1 MPSADEIVSH
11 AQELLRRVSPEGRR
25 QAQRRRERRRRQ
37 LLKLS
42 RRMMAAA
49 AIVLGAM
56 IAWGLVIGPVGQTG
70 LMIAMLVLG
79 IAWFVILGRLR
90 TPEPGID
97 APAAVTDLVALPSR
111 TEDWLD
117 RQRALLPAPAQRP
130 LDAIAVQLEALGLQL
145 DGIDPRE
152 PAAVE
157 VRRLVGDELPE
168 LVRNYQKV
176 PQALRRT
183 PRDGGPSP
191 DRQLV
196 DGLGLIG
203 EEIARMNRELAAGDL
218 NALATQGRYLE
229 LKYRD
234 GELGGGN

>member
-1 MPSADEIVSH
+1 MAHADEIISH

-37 LLKLS
+37 FLKLS

-56 IAWGLVIGPVGQTG
+56 IAWGLILGPVGQTG
-70 LMIAMLVLG
+70 IMVAMLALG
-79 IAWFVILGRLR
+79 IAWFVILSGARA
-90 TPEPGID
+90 PEPGVE
-97 APAAVTDLVALPSR
+97 APAAATDLVALPSR

-117 RQRALLPAPAQRP
+117 RQRAALPAPAQRP
-130 LDAIAVQLEALGLQL
+130 LDAIALQLEALGSQL
-145 DGIDPRE
+145 EGIDPRE
-152 PAAVE
+152 SAAIE
-157 VRRLVGDELPE
+157 VRRLVGDELPA

-176 PQALRRT
+176 PQSLRRT
-183 PRDGGPSP
+183 PRDGGASP

-203 EEIARMNRELAAGDL
+203 EEIARMNRQLAAGDL
-218 NALATQGRYLE
+218 DALATQGRYLE

-234 GELGGGN
+234 GAIDGGS